1 MNIFTRLRSISTKA
15 IIAVLAMIILSI
27 AISSIYILNYFS
39 GVLGTDRLQQN
50 IRAAEI
56 ILNPDQAPYI
66 IRDGALYAGERKLN
80 GDYSAVDEIASVFGG
95 VSTLFQDGIRIST
108 SVRKKDGTR
117 AIGTKIDPKVAQV
130 TITQKKT
137 YIGEAMVIGR
147 PFITVYK
154 PLMDPG
160 GKVIGV
166 FAVAFEKRVFNQTFT
181 DAAIRV
187 AIAGLILALL
197 CGSVGALLFHRLF
210 IPFGPLGEKM
220 ADAQNGRYSEDV
232 PYTERKDE
240 FGRLAQVILAFNR
253 NMIHQETARKAA
265 ELAKIAAAEEQKL
278 AEADARRQSELL
290 VVRTFGEGIR
300 ALADDDLA
308 FRLGEDVPDA
318 YLELKDNFNAAIAKF
333 ERNQQERE
341 EASHQREADRIAA
354 EKSKMEAEEKARQR
368 SVDLV
373 VASFGEGLAALARRH
388 LAYRLKHDMPEEYH
402 ILQDDFNNAI
412 SQLEEAMIDID
423 TQATDIANSAAD
435 ISRAAQEMAG
445 RTERQAA
452 SLEETAA
459 AVNEITSNV
468 GKSAENAHAASDK
481 AQDARSNAER
491 GNTVAVR
498 AVEAMRRIA
507 KSSNEISSIIGV
519 IDEIAFQTNLL
530 ALNAGVEAARAGE
543 AGRGFAVVAQEVRAL
558 AGRSAEAA
566 RQIKSLI
573 KTSDEEVTG
582 GVKLVEESGAALVT
596 IVADIAS
603 ISDLVI
609 KIADSQQEQAHAL
622 REIDTAVSQMDQ
634 STQQNAAMAE
644 QSHAAADAMA
654 GFAHELA
661 TLVAHFETSRRL
673 LPHSASGREAA

>member
-1 MNIFTRLRSISTKA
+1 MNIFNRLRSISTKA
-15 IIAVLAMIILSI
+15 IVAVLAMIILCI
-27 AISSIYILNYFS
+27 AASSFYILNYFS
-39 GVLGTDRLQQN
+39 GILGTDRLRQN
-50 IRAAEI
+50 ISAAEI
-56 ILNPDQAPYI
+56 ILNPGRAPYT
-66 IRDGALYAGERKLN
+66 IRDGALYAGEHKLN
-80 GDYSAVDEIASVFGG
+80 GDFSAVDEIASAFGG
-95 VSTLFQDGIRIST
+95 VSTLFQDGVRIST

-117 AIGTKIDPKVAQV
+117 AIGTKIDPKVALV
-130 TITQKKT
+130 TITKKQT

-147 PFITVYK
+147 PFLTVYK
-154 PLMDPG
+154 PLLDPR
-160 GKVIGV
+160 GKVVGV
-166 FAVAFEKRVFNQTFT
+166 FAVAFEKSVFNKTFT

-187 AIAGLILALL
+187 TIAGLILALI
-197 CGSVGALLFHRLF
+197 CGSIGAWLFHRLF
-210 IPFGPLGEKM
+210 APFGPLSEKM

-240 FGRLAQVILAFNR
+240 FGHLAEVILAFNR
-253 NMIHQETARKAA
+253 NMIHQEKSRKAA
-265 ELAKIAAAEEQKL
+265 EAAKIAAAEEQKR
-278 AEADARRQSELL
+278 AEDEARRQSEQV

-300 ALADDDLA
+300 ALAEDDLT
-308 FRLGEDVPDA
+308 FRLGDEVPDA

-333 ERNQQERE
+333 EGNRQERE
-341 EASHQREADRIAA
+341 EAARLREADRIEAA
-354 EKSKMEAEEKARQR
+354 RAQMEAEEKARLR

-388 LAYRLKHDMPEEYH
+388 LAYRLKHDMPEEYK

-468 GKSAENAHAASDK
+468 TKSAENANAASDK
-481 AQDARSNAER
+481 AQDARGNAER
-491 GNTVAVR
+491 GNEVAIR

-507 KSSNEISSIIGV
+507 KSSNEIAGIIGV

-566 RQIKSLI
+566 RQIKGLI
-573 KTSDEEVTG
+573 KTSDEEVSG

-596 IVADIAS
+596 IVTDIAS
-603 ISDLVI
+603 ISDLVT
-609 KIADSQQEQAHAL
+609 KIAESQKEQAHAL

-644 QSHAAADAMA
+644 ESHAAADAMA

-673 LPHSASGREAA
+673 LPHSVSGRDAA